1 LRDGGHEIGG
11 SSSFSCGHCITVCP
25 CNALMEKSM
34 LGEAGFPSRM
44 PKESLNKMIDVVKAI
59 EPELGYGVIMQVS
72 QNGARG
78 WQIWSRA
85 GVEICGPLSNC
96 RHQSDRYLHM
106 MQCRSKKFPRFND
119 IERFHISFRLWHR
132 ECNRTG

>member
-78 WQIWSRA
+78 WQIVVTCRRRNLWTF
-85 GVEICGPLSNC
+85 VELSTPIGP
-96 RHQSDRYLHM
+96 
-106 MQCRSKKFPRFND
+106 
-119 IERFHISFRLWHR
+119 ISAHDAVPL
-132 ECNRTG
+132 